1 MAKRV
6 AIIAPPF
13 IKIPPK
19 KQGGTE
25 RIVEETIEGLYKKGY
40 KITLFGAGEYKGKA
54 KFVRIFKK
62 PISEIEINRAIVEAS
77 RDLRLEVVYIASVI
91 REIIKRNGQFD
102 VILNHM
108 RGECL
113 LLPLSR
119 FIKAPIVSI
128 LHLPLFK
135 EMEELISSY
144 KNPNIVTIS
153 NSQRMGFN
161 KINYLST
168 VYNGIKVEDFKFNN
182 SPKDYFL
189 TMGAIGEHKNPK
201 EAILAAKKTRYKL
214 ILAGGKKREPYFSK
228 EILPLIDGKK
238 IKYVGEVGG
247 KKRIDLFREAKALLF
262 PIKWQEPFGLV
273 MIEAM
278 ACGTPV
284 IAYPAGAVREV
295 IENKRTGFIVKNINQ
310 MVQAMNKIHL
320 INRKKCRQRVEQKFS
335 LQKMVDDYEI
345 IIKKLTK

>member
-1 MAKRV
+1 MIKRI

-13 IKIPPK
+13 VEIPPE

-25 RIVEETIEGLYKKGY
+25 RIIEETIKGLYGRGY
-40 KITLFGAGEYKGKA
+40 KITLFGAGKYKGKA
-54 KFVRIFKK
+54 KFIQVFKR
-62 PISEIEINRAIVEAS
+62 PISKIKTATAATESS
-77 RDLRLEVVYIASVI
+77 RNLRLEVVYIASVI
-91 REIIKRNGQFD
+91 REIIKRDGEFD

-108 RGECL
+108 RGECI
-113 LLPLSR
+113 LLPLTE
-119 FIKAPIVSI
+119 FIKTPVVSI
-128 LHLPLFK
+128 LHLPIFK
-135 EMEELISSY
+135 EMEKLISFY

-153 NSQRMGFN
+153 NSQRKGFS

-168 VYNGIKVEDFKFNN
+168 VYNGTNLEDFKFNGN
-182 SPKDYFL
+182 PKDYFL

-201 EAILAAKKTRYKL
+201 DAILAVKKTKYNL
-214 ILAGGKKREPYFSK
+214 ILAGGKKREPYFSE

-247 KKRIDLFREAKALLF
+247 KRRIDFFKNAKALLF
-262 PIKWQEPFGLV
+262 PIKWQEPFGLA

-295 IENKRTGFIVKNINQ
+295 IEDKKTGFIVNNINE
-310 MVQAMNKIHL
+310 MARAMNKIDL
-320 INRKKCRQRVEQKFS
+320 IDRKKCRERVEQKFS
-335 LQKMVDDYEI
+335 LQKMVDNYEL
-345 IIKKLTK
+345 IIKRLTK